1 MKRFLCLIATLV
13 LLLHFSVLLRMDFFP
28 RNFNKIICQKDK
40 SLYAHKKLFLI
51 CSNGQTI
58 KVKDIKSYYVA
69 DEANVALNDTVSQK
83 YQLARTCL
91 NKRYCQINQF
101 ILHDLS
107 MIPNNTC
114 LRYKIDTTC
123 IGIADCKF
131 HLFFL
136 ILNNPIRLTY

>member
-1 MKRFLCLIATLV
+1 M
-13 LLLHFSVLLRMDFFP
+13 LLLHLSVLLRMDIFP
-28 RNFNKIICQKDK
+28 RNFDKIICQQDK
-40 SLYAHKKLFLI
+40 SLYTDKKLFLI
-51 CSNGQTI
+51 CSNGLTI

-83 YQLARTCL
+83 NQLARTCL

-101 ILHDLS
+101 LLHDLS
-107 MIPNNTC
+107 MIPKNTC

-131 HLFFL
+131 HLCFSL
-136 ILNNPIRLTY
+136 IFEQSKKIYSLICSL